1 MKTFSDL
8 AVPDPLV
15 AALAKLGI
23 TEPTPIQEAGIPV
36 VREGRDA
43 CLQAETGTGKT
54 LAYLLPLFLGLL
66 AARLIAAIRGPL
78 FMRDAALSLTH
89 LLAFDFSNTDDGLWE
104 IWRPVPLD
112 GAHVTP
118 SKPALARGIC
128 P

>member
-1 MKTFSDL
+1 ML
-8 AVPDPLV
+8 IVVLPAWVPPVAFVRSRLLDEDARAERLV
-15 AALAKLGI
+15 AARKADLDI
-23 TEPTPIQEAGIPV
+23 HFTPDWLECP
-36 VREGRDA
+36 
-43 CLQAETGTGKT
+43 
-54 LAYLLPLFLGLL
+54 LL